1 MIEEEC
7 KNKYKFIKFLL
18 VIFICFIIMYISKE
32 NGYYEY
38 RTYNKTR
45 LTEDAIKRFESD
57 INEGKNVLLK
67 DYIVEEKHDYSNKVS
82 KVGSSIGKFIES
94 IMNDGIKN
102 TLKYLSA
109 LFYE

>member
-1 MIEEEC
+1 MIEEEG
-7 KNKYKFIKFLL
+7 KKKHKFIKFLL

-45 LTEDAIKRFESD
+45 LTEEAIKKFEQD
-57 INEGKNVLLK
+57 INNGKNVLLK
-67 DYIVEEKHDYSNKVS
+67 DYIVEEKHDYSNKVTKLGS
-82 KVGSSIGKFIES
+82 KVGKFIETF
-94 IMNDGIKN
+94 MNDGIKN